1 MYYTS
6 GFWKRRARAALQNH
20 WLTALL
26 IALIVSLPSLLVQT
40 AAAVTGNDLLGR
52 LQELML
58 SSVSAG
64 GNAVDLNRFQ
74 TGLEAIRGSTGIW
87 VMQGLYLAA
96 WLLTPCL
103 TLGQVAW
110 LLGRLRGQEDPGF
123 TGVFSRMKLFFRG
136 ILLRLYVALRMLLL
150 MLPGI
155 VLAAAAMLPL
165 WLNDGSSRI
174 SLLSAANTAIGL
186 EYAAMIATAVLG
198 VVAALRYALS
208 DMCLA
213 DHPDWGAVQAA
224 KESRRLTQGKKG
236 QLFGLYASFILWY
249 LLGTMAAS
257 VCHDLFGPV
266 PSLMVQML
274 ASLALS
280 VYLTAS
286 VCAFYLGQT
295 EPESAGA
302 EEETEELNG

>member
-40 AAAVTGNDLLGR
+40 AAAVTENDLLGR

-58 SSVSAG
+58 SSVSVG

-110 LLGRLRGQEDPGF
+110 LLGRLRCCGCM
-123 TGVFSRMKLFFRG
+123 SRCGCCCSCFRG
-136 ILLRLYVALRMLLL
+136 LCW
-150 MLPGI
+150 LPPRCFPCG
-155 VLAAAAMLPL
+155 
-165 WLNDGSSRI
+165 
-174 SLLSAANTAIGL
+174 
-186 EYAAMIATAVLG
+186 
-198 VVAALRYALS
+198 
-208 DMCLA
+208 
-213 DHPDWGAVQAA
+213 
-224 KESRRLTQGKKG
+224 
-236 QLFGLYASFILWY
+236 
-249 LLGTMAAS
+249 
-257 VCHDLFGPV
+257 
-266 PSLMVQML
+266 
-274 ASLALS
+274 
-280 VYLTAS
+280 
-286 VCAFYLGQT
+286 
-295 EPESAGA
+295 
-302 EEETEELNG
+302 